1 MNIDLQNIF
10 LREKRHI
17 TFSFLHNW
25 FKHLFNESINTN
37 HNLGYWYNGQW
48 NQDSDTN
55 YEPHP
60 IITPTMSPSIEP
72 TIEPSLSPS
81 VEPSLSPSMSP
92 TIETSLSPS
101 VEPSLSPTLNQ
112 IIILTNKSVLSQSSN
127 TDDFN
132 YNLVYIG
139 VTSLLVLT
147 IFFILSYRWKKK
159 RRENAHIENISEN
172 SNNVENIDKENIY
185 VEPTPLPLDLT
196 NEEAN
201 KDDNF
206 YENSNYETVTYE
218 KYDNY
223 DIVNYDHIEHVP
235 ELDANYE
242 EIILKK
248 ENNYEYEI
256 DR

>member
-60 IITPTMSPSIEP
+60 IITPTMSPSVEPSLSPTIEP
-72 TIEPSLSPS
+72 TIEPS
-81 VEPSLSPSMSP
+81 
-92 TIETSLSPS
+92 
-101 VEPSLSPTLNQ
+101 LNQ

-147 IFFILSYRWKKK
+147 IFFILSYRWKRR
-159 RRENAHIENISEN
+159 RRENVHIENTPEN
-172 SNNVENIDKENIY
+172 SNNNLENSDKENIY
-185 VEPTPLPLDLT
+185 VEPTPLPLGST
-196 NEEAN
+196 NQEEI
-201 KDDNF
+201 KHDNF
-206 YENSNYETVTYE
+206 YENSNYETVTYDN
-218 KYDNY
+218 YDNY
-223 DIVNYDHIEHVP
+223 DIVNYDHIEHEP
-235 ELDANYE
+235 ELDVNYE

-248 ENNYEYEI
+248 EHNYEYEI